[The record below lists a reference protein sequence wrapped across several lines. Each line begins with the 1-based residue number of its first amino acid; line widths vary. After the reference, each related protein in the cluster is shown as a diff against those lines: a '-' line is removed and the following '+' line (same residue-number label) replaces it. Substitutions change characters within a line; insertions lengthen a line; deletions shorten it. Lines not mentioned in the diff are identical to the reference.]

1 MKRFRKFG
9 PNAFKPKMK
18 GGMPRMKK
26 FVEGGQTDEPEVG
39 EGFSAATNT
48 GASSAR
54 RKDEGSPKSQSFD
67 QAFAAAR
74 RAGLKTFTWRGGTY
88 GTKLKGE
95 GGGESKPT
103 PSRPAAPAATPS
115 RPAAPAATPSR
126 PAATSSAP
134 MRSGPVRGRGLPGTR
149 EIDRQYQANRRAS
162 YGDRVLSPF
171 ITALGNDSFDL
182 RREEDVMNRM
192 GVDRAEARRRLAK
205 LDAVE
210 EREGKAPGITEGER
224 ESAKTAASV
233 GSLALGTGAAGLAAL
248 RGGAT
253 AARAGLGAAEAA
265 ETAGAARG
273 AAAAARTASRRGIG
287 SNRAAAER
295 RETEERYRRFAENKG
310 MGSGRGVGR
319 QYAKGGSVK
328 AFAKGGSVRG
338 GGCETKGKTR
348 GRFV

>member
-26 FVEGGQTDEPEVG
+26 FAEGGQTDEPEVG
-39 EGFSAATNT
+39 EGFSAAMNT
-48 GASSAR
+48 GASSGR
-54 RKDEGSPKSQSFD
+54 RKDEDSPKSQSFG

-74 RAGLKTFTWRGGTY
+74 KAGLKTFNWRGGTY

-95 GGGESKPT
+95 DGGESKSTPARPTTSATT
-103 PSRPAAPAATPS
+103 PSRPAVASSTPA
-115 RPAAPAATPSR
+115 
-126 PAATSSAP
+126 
-134 MRSGPVRGRGLPGTR
+134 RSGPTRGRGLPGTR
-149 EIDRQYQANRRAS
+149 EIDRQYQANRRES

-205 LDAVE
+205 LDKVE
-210 EREGKAPGITEGER
+210 RREGKAPGITKSER
-224 ESAKTAASV
+224 ESAKTAATI
-233 GSLALGTGAAGLAAL
+233 GSLALGTGTAGLAAL

-253 AARAGLGAAEAA
+253 AARAGRGAVEAAEA
-265 ETAGAARG
+265 TGAARG
-273 AAAAARTASRRGIG
+273 ATTAARTASRRGIG
-287 SNRAAAER
+287 SGRVKEATDAER
-295 RETEERYRRFAENKG
+295 TAMEERYRRLAENKG

-319 QYAKGGSVK
+319 QYASGGSVK
-328 AFAKGGSVRG
+328 RYAAGGSVRG

-348 GRFV
+348 GKFV